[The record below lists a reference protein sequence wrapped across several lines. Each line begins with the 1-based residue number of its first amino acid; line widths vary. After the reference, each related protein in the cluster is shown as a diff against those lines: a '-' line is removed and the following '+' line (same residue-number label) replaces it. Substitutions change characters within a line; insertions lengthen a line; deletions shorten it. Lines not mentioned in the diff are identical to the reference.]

1 MISKV
6 TIWEKGHSLPH
17 QILGHDIYSM
27 CGLKREMTVIAF
39 EIRVKNTFLGVLLQR
54 EYTRAVQRRL
64 LIYY

>member
-6 TIWEKGHSLPH
+6 TIWEKGHSLLH
-17 QILGHDIYSM
+17 QIGHDIYSM

-54 EYTRAVQRRL
+54 EYTQAVQRRL
-64 LIYY
+64 IFYY